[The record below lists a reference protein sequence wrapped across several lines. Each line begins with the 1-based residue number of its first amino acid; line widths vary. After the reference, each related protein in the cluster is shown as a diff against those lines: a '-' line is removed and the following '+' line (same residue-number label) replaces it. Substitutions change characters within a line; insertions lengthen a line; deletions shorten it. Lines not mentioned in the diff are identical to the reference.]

1 MYDVRKSVAAACLLA
16 LFLTCSTFG
25 LGSAPA
31 AEPPRSTYLTDV
43 TIDMTTLRRL
53 ADESDNFHLTWH
65 SDDALYGAY
74 GDGWGFAR
82 TDIAKRAIGISR
94 ITGEPPDLRG
104 LEMWEG
110 SAQGGRCCWAPWNGK
125 SWGMLSTGLDL
136 HMWFTIGR
144 PRALGF
150 TEARLATSSDG
161 GRSWR
166 RADWAFTAADGV
178 LMPSFLQL
186 GRGYDPSGLPAEISD
201 YVYVYHSRLVA
212 SPGNVQTPGQIDVIR
227 VPKDR
232 IAERAAYQ
240 FYAGAGSNG
249 QPVWSADIR
258 SRQPML
264 ELPHVLDTPPT
275 VVWHPYLRRF
285 IMTLPHVPTAD
296 PAQLGVAFYEGP
308 NPWGPWHR
316 IATIDRL
323 ADGTNFFYQLPAK
336 WLAPDLS
343 AWLAFSGIDVPGG
356 GNGTH

>member
-31 AEPPRSTYLTDV
+31 AEPPRSTSTSRMSPS
-43 TIDMTTLRRL
+43 TSARASSAGRR
-53 ADESDNFHLTWH
+53 DCDNFHLTWH

-110 SAQGGRCCWAPWNGK
+110 SAQGGRGCWAPWNGK

-136 HMWFTIGR
+136 HKWFTIGR

-186 GRGYDPSGLPAEISD
+186 GRGYDPSGLPAENIEL
-201 YVYVYHSRLVA
+201 RLRLSQPA
-212 SPGNVQTPGQIDVIR
+212 GGQPGQRADPGQIDVIR
-227 VPKDR
+227 APKDR
-232 IAERAAYQ
+232 IAEDERPTSSTRAQ
-240 FYAGAGSNG
+240 GATGNRSGPRTSARASRCWSCRTCWTPRRPWCGTRICGGS
-249 QPVWSADIR
+249 S
-258 SRQPML
+258 
-264 ELPHVLDTPPT
+264 
-275 VVWHPYLRRF
+275 
-285 IMTLPHVPTAD
+285 
-296 PAQLGVAFYEGP
+296 
-308 NPWGPWHR
+308 
-316 IATIDRL
+316 
-323 ADGTNFFYQLPAK
+323 
-336 WLAPDLS
+336 
-343 AWLAFSGIDVPGG
+343 
-356 GNGTH
+356 